1 METRNSPFGIADL
14 AGYLAERKHLIAA
27 REGFFD
33 AVRSYLRPEQR
44 TDAYK
49 LGDRL
54 WQSPARVIT
63 DEHWVSNPTRGYITV
78 LPDADKG
85 RAFRICVLQ
94 QGNVL
99 RIGIRLPAW
108 IKPQSHTA
116 LTTMFPGRLPNVQSL
131 PTDETFIDW
140 EFDASN
146 LYNSAQE
153 METAIY
159 RIGAL
164 VEKALQHTVPM
175 AKE

>member
-1 METRNSPFGIADL
+1 MSATESPFRIAGL
-14 AGYLAERKHLIAA
+14 AEYLAERKHLIAA

-33 AVRSYLRPEQR
+33 AIRSYLRPEQR
-44 TDAYK
+44 TDARR

-54 WQSPARVIT
+54 WQTPARVISE
-63 DEHWVSNPTRGYITV
+63 DHWVSNPTRGYITI
-78 LPDADKG
+78 LADADRG
-85 RAFRICVLQ
+85 RMFRICILQ

-108 IKPQSHTA
+108 VKPQHYTA
-116 LTTMFPGRLPNVQSL
+116 LNASFPGRLPNIQNL
-131 PTDETFIDW
+131 PNDEIFIDW

-159 RIGAL
+159 RVGAL
-164 VEKALQHTVPM
+164 MERALQETVPM